1 MDIPVI
7 SSETAERFRRKSCG
21 EEGNGKNR
29 RRWTEICDSRA
40 NLKKVLALVLA
51 FACAF
56 TMFAGAASYSD
67 KADIKASTAVDMLSS
82 LGVIQGY
89 DDGSFKPD
97 TTVTRAQM
105 AKMIFT
111 IMNGGNDN
119 ADAYVSLPTKF
130 TDLPTAA
137 WAQGYVRYLQ
147 NTGIIAGK
155 SATEFAP
162 NKTVTGL
169 EAAKM
174 VLVAA
179 GYNAE
184 KAGLTG
190 AAWAQNTMKY
200 GQLNNLF
207 EDVNTNLNAALP
219 RQYAAQILYNALD
232 MERVVWSN
240 DIEDFK
246 PATNVD
252 DDKTIG
258 AKYMDLFKTDAALLT
273 KVEKTSGKDTYEIK
287 VGGKSYDKV
296 PTDVSDLIGL
306 NVKVLKKVKSNGDVD
321 VYGVYADDDSKVLA
335 TGTVGTLDTVKNESK
350 KFKVDGTEYKA
361 DSALT
366 ATRVIYPNEESV
378 PSAVDTLGEV
388 ISNKDTYPAYSIKAV
403 DLNGNNKADLVVVVP
418 TDVKEVTYVGSSAA
432 TIGGKSYKFD
442 DVDIYDG
449 VKKDDWAVIV
459 SGDYTSSG
467 DPIITK
473 ATVVSGTVEGVKSGS
488 PAEIKIGGN
497 WYKATSSVSMPSV
510 DDEVDATVVGNYV
523 YNVDTTGTS
532 SKNVLFISGNKEAES
547 NLSKDYTAEARA
559 YFTDGSN
566 KKIVVDKLNGK
577 DITDHTGNNSASV
590 TKVTVDTLANRLYT
604 YTTDKD
610 GNYELKE
617 IAASAT
623 TSTLNNAININKNMA
638 GYDKYNVGGFHYDK
652 SNGTTNGTKD
662 TSFYEKRLNGTLI
675 ADDAVV
681 FVVANNEIKVVS
693 GKSARDWSNGLVVTN
708 YGFLTKES
716 NGIDYA
722 KVAAV
727 AASNNN
733 GDAPNADGDKLYAY
747 VTADSFE
754 TKKDGDTVTAFNVI
768 VGGSTEATTLYEDG
782 TSNTGVAAGSVIAY
796 TVDGD
801 EIEVKGIITDANYSY
816 LNSGAFA
823 IKGFDGKKK
832 GDMSLVDKNG
842 AIVNA
847 TLDEDCVFIGVD
859 DAKNVG
865 TVSEIGAVPTS
876 ADKDEFDR
884 YTMNAYVVFNTDG
897 KIAAVVYDT
906 VNNELDITPV
916 KTASTAAAVTVTA
929 PNAINAAAPAG
940 AYNFQLNNNSAK
952 PGSTVQLT
960 ITCATAPTAG
970 KDTVTIKNGS
980 TVVGSATFNAAGTA
994 VITVTVVNGT
1004 NTLTATVAN
1013 A

>member
-1 MDIPVI
+1 M
-7 SSETAERFRRKSCG
+7 K
-21 EEGNGKNR
+21 
-29 RRWTEICDSRA
+29 
-40 NLKKVLALVLA
+40 NLKKILALVLA

-67 KADIKASTAVDMLSS
+67 QADIKASTAVDMLSS

-89 DDGSFKPD
+89 DDGSFKPN

-119 ADAYVSLPTKF
+119 ANAYASLPTAF

-155 SATEFAP
+155 SATKFAP
-162 NKTVTGL
+162 NDTVTGL

-179 GYNAE
+179 GYNAQ

-207 EDVNTNLNAALP
+207 EDVDTDLNAALP

-246 PATNVD
+246 PATDVD

-258 AKYMDLFKTDAALLT
+258 GKYMDLVKTDAALLT

-287 VGGKSYDKV
+287 VGGVSYDKV

-442 DVDIYDG
+442 DADIYDG
-449 VKKDDWAVIV
+449 IKKDDWAVIV

-523 YNVDTTGTS
+523 YNVDTTGAS

-577 DITDHTGNNSASV
+577 DITDNNGTNSASV
-590 TKVTVDTLANRLYT
+590 TKVVADTLANRLYT

-768 VGGSTEATTLYEDG
+768 VGDSTEATTLYEDG

-916 KTASTAAAVTVTA
+916 KTASTAAAVTVAA

-940 AYNFQLNNNSAK
+940 AYNFQLNNTSAK

-980 TVVGSATFNAAGTA
+980 TVVGSATFNATGTA

>member
-1 MDIPVI
+1 M
-7 SSETAERFRRKSCG
+7 
-21 EEGNGKNR
+21 
-29 RRWTEICDSRA
+29 
-40 NLKKVLALVLA
+40 LA

-67 KADIKASTAVDMLSS
+67 QADIKASTAVDMLSS

-89 DDGSFKPD
+89 DDGSFKPN

-119 ADAYVSLPTKF
+119 ANAYASLPTAF

-155 SATEFAP
+155 SATKFAP
-162 NKTVTGL
+162 NDTVTGL

-179 GYNAE
+179 GYNAQ

-207 EDVNTNLNAALP
+207 EDVDTDLNAALP

-246 PATNVD
+246 PASNVD

-258 AKYMDLFKTDAALLT
+258 AKYMDLVKTNAALLT

-287 VGGKSYDKV
+287 VGDKSYDKV

-442 DVDIYDG
+442 DADIYDG
-449 VKKDDWAVIV
+449 IKKDDWAVIV
-459 SGDYTSSG
+459 SGDYVASG
-467 DPIITK
+467 DPVITK
-473 ATVVSGTVEGVKSGS
+473 ATVVSGKVEGVKSGA

-510 DDEVDATVVGNYV
+510 DDEVNATVVGNYV
-523 YNVDTTGTS
+523 YNVDTTGVS
-532 SKNVLFISGNKEAES
+532 SKNVLFISGNKEAEN

-577 DITDHTGNNSASV
+577 DITDRNGTNSASV
-590 TKVTVDTLANRLYT
+590 TKVVVDTLANRLYT

-623 TSTLNNAININKNMA
+623 ASTLNGAININKNMA
-638 GYDKYNVGGFHYDK
+638 GYDKYNVGGFYYDK

-662 TSFYEKRLNGTLI
+662 TSFYNKRLNGTLI

-693 GKSARDWSNGLVVTN
+693 GKSARDWSNGLAVTN
-708 YGFLTKES
+708 NGFLTKES
-716 NGIDYA
+716 NGIDYV

-727 AASNNN
+727 AASNRN
-733 GDAPNADGDKLYAY
+733 GDAPNADGDKMYAY
-747 VTADSFE
+747 LTADSFE
-754 TKKDGDTVTAFNVI
+754 TKKDGDTVTAFKAI
-768 VGGSTEATTLYEDG
+768 VGNTTEAVDLYEDG
-782 TSNTGVAAGSVIAY
+782 TSNTGVAAGSVIVY

-801 EIEVKGIITDANYSY
+801 KIAVKGIITNANYNY

-832 GDMSLVDKNG
+832 GDMSLVKNDG
-842 AIVNA
+842 TVMPA

-929 PNAINAAAPAG
+929 PTAINAAAPAG
-940 AYNFQLNNNSAK
+940 AYSFQLDNASAK
-952 PGSTVQLT
+952 PGSTVKLT
-960 ITCATAPTAG
+960 ITCGTAPTAG

-980 TVVGSATFNAAGTA
+980 AVVGSATFNATGTA

>member
-1 MDIPVI
+1 M
-7 SSETAERFRRKSCG
+7 K
-21 EEGNGKNR
+21 
-29 RRWTEICDSRA
+29 

-89 DDGSFKPD
+89 DDGSFKPN

-119 ADAYVSLPTKF
+119 ANAYASLPTAF

-155 SATEFAP
+155 SATKFAP
-162 NKTVTGL
+162 NDTVTGL

-179 GYNAE
+179 GYNAQ

-207 EDVNTNLNAALP
+207 EDVDADLNAALP

-246 PATNVD
+246 PATDVD

-258 AKYMDLFKTDAALLT
+258 GKYMDLVKTDAAQLLS
-273 KVEKTSGKDTYEIK
+273 VEKTSGKDTYEITL
-287 VGGKSYDKV
+287 GKAVKYGDGDHTKAKFDKV
-296 PTDVSDLIGL
+296 PTDVADMIGL
-306 NVKVLKKVKSNGDVD
+306 NVKVLVKAKANGDTN

-361 DSALT
+361 EKAL
-366 ATRVIYPNEESV
+366 ADVPVIYPNKESV
-378 PSAVDTLGEV
+378 PAAIDTLGEV
-388 ISNKDTYPAYSIKAV
+388 ITTKDTYPAYSIKAI
-403 DLNGNNKADLVVVVP
+403 DLNGNNKADLVVAVP
-418 TDVKEVTYVGSSAA
+418 TEVKEVTYVGSSAA

-442 DVDIYDG
+442 DADIYDG
-449 VKKDDWAVIV
+449 IKKDDWAVIV
-459 SGDYTSSG
+459 SGDFTSSG
-467 DPIITK
+467 DPIISK
-473 ATVVSGTVEGVKSGS
+473 ATVVSGKVTGVKTGS
-488 PAEIKIGGN
+488 PDEIKIDGN
-497 WYKATSSVSMPSV
+497 WYKKSTSVTTSPSV
-510 DDEVDATVVGNYV
+510 DDEVAAAVVGNYV
-523 YNVDTTGTS
+523 YNIDTTGAS
-532 SKNVLFISGNKEAES
+532 SKNILFISDNKAAEN
-547 NLSKDYTAEARA
+547 NLGKDWTVEARA

-566 KKIVVDKLNGK
+566 KKIIVDKIDGA
-577 DITDHTGNNSASV
+577 DVTSAVGIGNLKE
-590 TKVTVDTLANRLYT
+590 TMYT
-604 YTTDKD
+604 YATDKD
-610 GNYELKE
+610 GNYELKHL
-617 IAASAT
+617 AASGA
-623 TSTLNNAININKNMA
+623 SKNLA
-638 GYDKYNVGGFHYDK
+638 GYDKYNTDP
-652 SNGTTNGTKD
+652 
-662 TSFYEKRLNGTLI
+662 TSYTSAADVAHGITAGPTAYQNKRLNSTLI
-675 ADDAVV
+675 ADDAVL
-681 FVVANNEIKVVS
+681 FVVANTEIKVIS
-693 GKSARDWSNGLVVTN
+693 GKTARDWADTVKVTN
-708 YGFLTKES
+708 KGFLTKES
-716 NGIDYA
+716 NGIDYV
-722 KVAAV
+722 KVAALTTADPKV
-727 AASNNN
+727 A
-733 GDAPNADGDKLYAY
+733 NADGDKMYAY
-747 VTADSFE
+747 VTEDAFE
-754 TKKDGDTVTAFNVI
+754 TKKDGDTVTAFKAI
-768 VGGSTEATTLYEDG
+768 VGNTTEAVDLYEDG
-782 TSNTGVAAGSVIAY
+782 TSHVGTAAGSVIIY

-801 EIEVKGIITDANYSY
+801 EIDVKTVIAAGTKADTV
-816 LNSGAFA
+816 NSTVFDNGAYA

-832 GDMSLVDKNG
+832 GDMSLVDKDG
-842 AIVNA
+842 AVINV

-884 YTMNAYVVFNTDG
+884 YDLNAYVVFNSEN
-897 KIAAVVYDT
+897 KVIAVVYDT
-906 VNNELDITPV
+906 VNNELNVTNV
-916 KTASTAAAVTVTA
+916 KTASTVAAKALTVTSPVTATGTDTSATFTVATNPVAGDVKWGTTVTVKVTPTTAVAAGNKAVVTVKAGTTTVGTLTFAAGATAAQTVTFTMPNAATAVSAAAVTSAV
-929 PNAINAAAPAG
+929 AA
-940 AYNFQLNNNSAK
+940 
-952 PGSTVQLT
+952 
-960 ITCATAPTAG
+960 
-970 KDTVTIKNGS
+970 
-980 TVVGSATFNAAGTA
+980 
-994 VITVTVVNGT
+994 
-1004 NTLTATVAN
+1004 
-1013 A
+1013 

>member
-1 MDIPVI
+1 
-7 SSETAERFRRKSCG
+7 
-21 EEGNGKNR
+21 
-29 RRWTEICDSRA
+29 
-40 NLKKVLALVLA
+40 
-51 FACAF
+51 
-56 TMFAGAASYSD
+56 MFAGAVSYSD
-67 KADIKASTAVDMLSS
+67 QADIKASTAVDMLSS

-89 DDGSFKPD
+89 DDGSFKPN

-119 ADAYVSLPTKF
+119 ANAYASLPTAF

-155 SATEFAP
+155 SATKFAP
-162 NKTVTGL
+162 NDTVTGL

-174 VLVAA
+174 VLEAA
-179 GYNAE
+179 GYNAQ

-207 EDVNTNLNAALP
+207 EDVDTDLNAALP

-246 PATNVD
+246 PATDVD

-258 AKYMDLFKTDAALLT
+258 GKYMDLVKTDAAQLLS
-273 KVEKTSGKDTYEIK
+273 VEKTSGKKTYEIELATAVK
-287 VGGKSYDKV
+287 YGDGTHTKTKFDKV
-296 PTDVSDLIGL
+296 PTDVADMIGL
-306 NVKVLKKVKSNGDVD
+306 NVKVLVKAKANGDTD
-321 VYGVYADDDSKVLA
+321 VYGVYADDDSKVIA

-361 DSALT
+361 EDVLANIP
-366 ATRVIYPNEESV
+366 VIYPNV
-378 PSAVDTLGEV
+378 VTAATAVNNLDKIITAK
-388 ISNKDTYPAYSIKAV
+388 NTYPAYTLKAIDV
-403 DLNGNNKADLVVVVP
+403 NGNNKADRIVVVP

-442 DVDIYDG
+442 DADIYDG
-449 VKKDDWAVIV
+449 IAKDDWAVVV

-473 ATVVSGTVEGVKSGS
+473 AATVSGKVAGVKSGS
-488 PAEIKIGGN
+488 PDEVKIDGT
-497 WYKATSSVSMPSV
+497 WYKMTSSVSTPDV
-510 DDEVDATVVGNYV
+510 DDEVTAAVVGNYV
-523 YNVDTTGTS
+523 YDIDTTGAS
-532 SKNVLFISGNKEAES
+532 AKNVVFITANKEAEN

-559 YFTDGSN
+559 YFTDGTN
-566 KKIVVDKLNGK
+566 KKITVDKLNGQ
-577 DITDHTGNNSASV
+577 DITDRTGTNSA
-590 TKVTVDTLANRLYT
+590 KVTVVNVDTLANRLYT

-617 IAASAT
+617 IAASAGA
-623 TSTLNNAININKNMA
+623 SSINGSITLSKNMA
-638 GYDKYNVGGFHYDK
+638 GFDTYNTTAKYY
-652 SNGTTNGTKD
+652 SNAKDGTTGTW
-662 TSFYEKRLNGTLI
+662 TAYYNKRLNNTII
-675 ADDAVV
+675 AEDAVL

-693 GKSARDWSNGLVVTN
+693 GKTARDWNNNTATRN
-708 YGFLTKES
+708 YGFLTDES
-716 NGIDYA
+716 NGINYV

-727 AASNNN
+727 KVNSA
-733 GDAPNADGDKLYAY
+733 DVIKADGDKLYAY
-747 VTADSFE
+747 VTEDAFE
-754 TKKDGDTVTAFNVI
+754 TKKDGDTVTKFHAI
-768 VGGSTEATTLYEDG
+768 VGNSTEATDLYEDG
-782 TSNTGVAAGSVIAY
+782 TTNVDVKAGSVIVY

-801 EIEVKGIITDANYSY
+801 EIDVQAVVSAANYTY
-816 LNSGAFA
+816 RNSGAYA

-832 GDMSLVDKNG
+832 GDMSLVKADG
-842 AIVNA
+842 TVTSV

-884 YTMNAYVVFNTDG
+884 YDMNAYVVFNSDN
-897 KIAAVVYDT
+897 KVVAVVYDT
-906 VNNELDITPV
+906 ENNELDITPV
-916 KTASTAAAVTVTA
+916 KTATTDGHTYTATGFSSKTYAVTGETATVTTLA
-929 PNAINAAAPAG
+929 GTSVKAGVKSTLTVTLSAAPA
-940 AYNFQLNNNSAK
+940 
-952 PGSTVQLT
+952 
-960 ITCATAPTAG
+960 
-970 KDTVTIKNGS
+970 KD
-980 TVVGSATFNAAGTA
+980 
-994 VITVTVVNGT
+994 VTVVVNGDNGVGNVAIVVKKGQT
-1004 NTLTATVAN
+1004 SGTAQFTMPTANTAFTFVSADA
-1013 A
+1013 AK

>member
-1 MDIPVI
+1 
-7 SSETAERFRRKSCG
+7 
-21 EEGNGKNR
+21 
-29 RRWTEICDSRA
+29 
-40 NLKKVLALVLA
+40 
-51 FACAF
+51 
-56 TMFAGAASYSD
+56 MFAGAASYSD
-67 KADIKASTAVDMLSS
+67 QADIKASTAVDMLSS

-89 DDGSFKPD
+89 DDGSFKPN

-119 ADAYVSLPTKF
+119 ANAYASLPTAF

-155 SATEFAP
+155 SATKFAP
-162 NKTVTGL
+162 NDTVTGL

-179 GYNAE
+179 GYNAQ

-207 EDVNTNLNAALP
+207 EDVDTDLNAALP

-246 PATNVD
+246 PATDVD

-258 AKYMDLFKTDAALLT
+258 GKYMDLVKTDAAQLLS
-273 KVEKTSGKDTYEIK
+273 VEKTSGKKTYEIELATAVK
-287 VGGKSYDKV
+287 YGDGTHTKTKFDKV
-296 PTDVSDLIGL
+296 PTDVADMIGL
-306 NVKVLKKVKSNGDVD
+306 NVKVLVKAKANGDTD
-321 VYGVYADDDSKVLA
+321 VYGVYADDDSKVIA

-361 DSALT
+361 EDVLANIP
-366 ATRVIYPNEESV
+366 VIYPNV
-378 PSAVDTLGEV
+378 VTAATAVNNLDKIITAK
-388 ISNKDTYPAYSIKAV
+388 NTYPAYTLKAIDV
-403 DLNGNNKADLVVVVP
+403 NGNNKADRIVVVP

-442 DVDIYDG
+442 DADIYDG
-449 VKKDDWAVIV
+449 IAKDDWAVVV

-473 ATVVSGTVEGVKSGS
+473 AATVSGKVAGVKSGS
-488 PAEIKIGGN
+488 PDEVKIDGT
-497 WYKATSSVSMPSV
+497 WYKMTSSVSTPDV
-510 DDEVDATVVGNYV
+510 DDEVTAAVVGNYV
-523 YNVDTTGTS
+523 YDIDTTGAS
-532 SKNVLFISGNKEAES
+532 AKNVVFITANKEAEN

-559 YFTDGSN
+559 YFTDGTN
-566 KKIVVDKLNGK
+566 KKITVDKLNGQ
-577 DITDHTGNNSASV
+577 DITDRTGTNSA
-590 TKVTVDTLANRLYT
+590 KVTVVNVDTLANRLYT

-617 IAASAT
+617 IAASAGA
-623 TSTLNNAININKNMA
+623 SSINGSITLSKNMA
-638 GYDKYNVGGFHYDK
+638 GFDTYNTTAKYY
-652 SNGTTNGTKD
+652 SNAKDGTTGTW
-662 TSFYEKRLNGTLI
+662 TAYYNKRLNNTII
-675 ADDAVV
+675 AEDAVL

-693 GKSARDWSNGLVVTN
+693 GKTARDWNNNTATRN
-708 YGFLTKES
+708 YGFLTDES
-716 NGIDYA
+716 NGINYV

-727 AASNNN
+727 KVNSA
-733 GDAPNADGDKLYAY
+733 DVIKADGDKLYAY
-747 VTADSFE
+747 VTEDAFE
-754 TKKDGDTVTAFNVI
+754 TKKDGDTVTKFHAI
-768 VGGSTEATTLYEDG
+768 VGNSTEATDLYEDG
-782 TSNTGVAAGSVIAY
+782 TTNVDVKAGSVIVY

-801 EIEVKGIITDANYSY
+801 EIDVQAVVSAANYTY
-816 LNSGAFA
+816 RNSGAYA

-832 GDMSLVDKNG
+832 GDMSLVKADG
-842 AIVNA
+842 TVTSV

-884 YTMNAYVVFNTDG
+884 YDMNAYVVFNSDN
-897 KIAAVVYDT
+897 KVVAVVYDT
-906 VNNELDITPV
+906 ENNELDITPV
-916 KTASTAAAVTVTA
+916 KTATTDGNTYTATGFSGKTCAVTGETATVTTLAGTSVKAGVKSTLTVTLSAAPAKDVTVVVNGDNGVGNVAIVVKAGATTGTAQFTMPTAATTFTFVSAAAAV
-929 PNAINAAAPAG
+929 
-940 AYNFQLNNNSAK
+940 
-952 PGSTVQLT
+952 
-960 ITCATAPTAG
+960 
-970 KDTVTIKNGS
+970 
-980 TVVGSATFNAAGTA
+980 
-994 VITVTVVNGT
+994 
-1004 NTLTATVAN
+1004 
-1013 A
+1013 

>member
-1 MDIPVI
+1 
-7 SSETAERFRRKSCG
+7 
-21 EEGNGKNR
+21 
-29 RRWTEICDSRA
+29 
-40 NLKKVLALVLA
+40 
-51 FACAF
+51 
-56 TMFAGAASYSD
+56 MFAGAASYSD
-67 KADIKASTAVDMLSS
+67 QADIKASTAVDMLSS

-89 DDGSFKPD
+89 DDGSFKPN

-119 ADAYVSLPTKF
+119 ANAYASLPTAF

-155 SATEFAP
+155 SATKFAP
-162 NKTVTGL
+162 NDTVTGL

-179 GYNAE
+179 GYNAQ

-207 EDVNTNLNAALP
+207 ENVDADLNAALP

-246 PATNVD
+246 PATDVD

-258 AKYMDLFKTDAALLT
+258 GKYMDLVKTDAAQLLS
-273 KVEKTSGKDTYEIK
+273 VEKTSGKKTYEIELATAVK
-287 VGGKSYDKV
+287 YGDGIHTKTKFDKV
-296 PTDVSDLIGL
+296 PTDVADMIGL
-306 NVKVLKKVKSNGDVD
+306 NVKVLVKAKANGDTD

-361 DSALT
+361 DKAL
-366 ATRVIYPNEESV
+366 ADVPVIYPNKESV
-378 PSAVDTLGEV
+378 PAAIDTLGEV
-388 ISNKDTYPAYSIKAV
+388 ITKKDTYPAYSIKAI
-403 DLNGNNKADLVVVVP
+403 DLNGNNKADLVVAVP
-418 TDVKEVTYVGSSAA
+418 TEVKEVTYVGSSAA

-442 DVDIYDG
+442 DADIYDG
-449 VKKDDWAVIV
+449 IAKDDWAVVV

-473 ATVVSGTVEGVKSGS
+473 AATVSGKVAGVKSGS
-488 PAEIKIGGN
+488 PDEVKIDGT
-497 WYKATSSVSMPSV
+497 WYKMTSSVSTPDV
-510 DDEVDATVVGNYV
+510 DDEVTAAVVGNYV
-523 YNVDTTGTS
+523 YDIDTTGAS
-532 SKNVLFISGNKEAES
+532 AKNVVFITANKEAEN

-559 YFTDGSN
+559 YFTDGTN
-566 KKIVVDKLNGK
+566 KKITVDKLNGQ
-577 DITDHTGNNSASV
+577 DITDRTGTNSA
-590 TKVTVDTLANRLYT
+590 KVTVVNAGTLANRLYT

-617 IAASAT
+617 IAASAGA
-623 TSTLNNAININKNMA
+623 SSINGNITLSKNMA
-638 GYDKYNVGGFHYDK
+638 GFDTYNTTAKYY
-652 SNGTTNGTKD
+652 SNAKDGTAGDWTAYYN
-662 TSFYEKRLNGTLI
+662 KRLNNTII
-675 ADDAVV
+675 AEDAVL
-681 FVVANNEIKVVS
+681 FVVAHNEIKVVS
-693 GKSARDWSNGLVVTN
+693 GKTARDWNNNTATRN
-708 YGFLTKES
+708 YGFLTAES
-716 NGIDYA
+716 NGINYV

-727 AASNNN
+727 KVNS
-733 GDAPNADGDKLYAY
+733 DDVVKADGDKLYAY
-747 VTADSFE
+747 VTEDSFE
-754 TKKDGDTVTAFNVI
+754 TKKDGDTVTAFKAI
-768 VGGSTEATTLYEDG
+768 VGNSTEATDLYEDG
-782 TSNTGVAAGSVIAY
+782 TTNVGVKAGSVIVY

-801 EIEVKGIITDANYSY
+801 EIDVQAVVSAANYTTY
-816 LNSGAFA
+816 RNSGAYA

-832 GDMSLVDKNG
+832 GDMSLVKADG
-842 AIVNA
+842 TVTSV

-884 YTMNAYVVFNTDG
+884 YDMNAYVVFNSDN
-897 KIAAVVYDT
+897 KVAAVVYDT
-906 VNNELDITPV
+906 ENNELDITPV
-916 KTASTAAAVTVTA
+916 KTATTDGHTYTATGFSSKTYAVTGETATVTTLA
-929 PNAINAAAPAG
+929 GTSVKAGVKSTLTVTLSAAPA
-940 AYNFQLNNNSAK
+940 
-952 PGSTVQLT
+952 
-960 ITCATAPTAG
+960 
-970 KDTVTIKNGS
+970 KD
-980 TVVGSATFNAAGTA
+980 
-994 VITVTVVNGT
+994 VTVVVNGDNGVGNVAIVVKKGQT
-1004 NTLTATVAN
+1004 SGTAQFTMPTANTAFTFVSADA
-1013 A
+1013 AK

>member
-1 MDIPVI
+1 
-7 SSETAERFRRKSCG
+7 
-21 EEGNGKNR
+21 
-29 RRWTEICDSRA
+29 
-40 NLKKVLALVLA
+40 
-51 FACAF
+51 
-56 TMFAGAASYSD
+56 MFAGAASYSD

-246 PATNVD
+246 PATDISD
-252 DDKTIG
+252 DRTIG
-258 AKYMDLFKTDAALLT
+258 GKYMDLVKTKAAQLT
-273 KVEKTSGKDTYEIK
+273 KVEKTSGKDTYEIT
-287 VGGKSYDKV
+287 VGGDSYDKV

>member
-1 MDIPVI
+1 
-7 SSETAERFRRKSCG
+7 
-21 EEGNGKNR
+21 
-29 RRWTEICDSRA
+29 
-40 NLKKVLALVLA
+40 
-51 FACAF
+51 
-56 TMFAGAASYSD
+56 MFAGAASYSD
-67 KADIKASTAVDMLSS
+67 QADIKASTAVDMLSS

-89 DDGSFKPD
+89 DDGSFKPN

-119 ADAYVSLPTKF
+119 ANAYASLPTAF

-155 SATEFAP
+155 SATKFAP
-162 NKTVTGL
+162 NDTVTGL

-179 GYNAE
+179 GYNAQ

-207 EDVNTNLNAALP
+207 EDVDTDLNAALP

-246 PATNVD
+246 PATDVD

-258 AKYMDLFKTDAALLT
+258 GKYMDLVKTDAAQLLS
-273 KVEKTSGKDTYEIK
+273 VEKTSGKKTYEIELATAVK
-287 VGGKSYDKV
+287 YGDGTHTKTKFDKV
-296 PTDVSDLIGL
+296 PTDVADMIGL
-306 NVKVLKKVKSNGDVD
+306 NVKVLVKAKANGDTD
-321 VYGVYADDDSKVLA
+321 VYGVYADDDSKVIA

-361 DSALT
+361 EDVLANIP
-366 ATRVIYPNEESV
+366 VIYPNV
-378 PSAVDTLGEV
+378 VTAATAVNNLDKIITAK
-388 ISNKDTYPAYSIKAV
+388 NTYPAYTLKAIDV
-403 DLNGNNKADLVVVVP
+403 NGNNKADRIVVVP

-442 DVDIYDG
+442 DADIYDG
-449 VKKDDWAVIV
+449 IAKDDWAVVV

-473 ATVVSGTVEGVKSGS
+473 AATVSGKVAGVKSGS
-488 PAEIKIGGN
+488 PDEVKIDGT
-497 WYKATSSVSMPSV
+497 WYKMTSSVSTPDV
-510 DDEVDATVVGNYV
+510 DDEVTAAVVGNYV
-523 YNVDTTGTS
+523 YDIDTTGAS
-532 SKNVLFISGNKEAES
+532 AKNVVFITANKEAEN

-559 YFTDGSN
+559 YFTDGTN
-566 KKIVVDKLNGK
+566 KKITVDKLNGQ
-577 DITDHTGNNSASV
+577 DITDRTGTNSA
-590 TKVTVDTLANRLYT
+590 KVTVVNVDTLANRLYT

-617 IAASAT
+617 IAASAGA
-623 TSTLNNAININKNMA
+623 SSINGSITLSKNMA
-638 GYDKYNVGGFHYDK
+638 GFDTYNTTAKYY
-652 SNGTTNGTKD
+652 SNAKDGTTGTW
-662 TSFYEKRLNGTLI
+662 TAYYNKRLNNTII
-675 ADDAVV
+675 AEDAVL

-693 GKSARDWSNGLVVTN
+693 GKTARDWNNNTATRN
-708 YGFLTKES
+708 YGFLTDES
-716 NGIDYA
+716 NGINYV

-727 AASNNN
+727 KVNSA
-733 GDAPNADGDKLYAY
+733 DVIKADGDKLYAY
-747 VTADSFE
+747 VTEDAFE
-754 TKKDGDTVTAFNVI
+754 TKKDGDTVTKFHAI
-768 VGGSTEATTLYEDG
+768 VGNSTEATDLYEDG
-782 TSNTGVAAGSVIAY
+782 TTNVDVKAGSVIVY

-801 EIEVKGIITDANYSY
+801 EIDVQAVVSAANYTY
-816 LNSGAFA
+816 RNSGAYA

-832 GDMSLVDKNG
+832 GDMSLVKADG
-842 AIVNA
+842 TVTSV

-884 YTMNAYVVFNTDG
+884 YDMNAYVVFNSDN
-897 KIAAVVYDT
+897 KVVAVVYDT
-906 VNNELDITPV
+906 ENNELDITPV
-916 KTASTAAAVTVTA
+916 KTATTDGKTYTATGFSGKTYAVTGETATVTTLAGTSVKAGVKSTLTVTLSAAPAKDVTVVVNGDNGVGNVAIVVKAGATTGTAQFTMPTAATTFTFVSAAAAV
-929 PNAINAAAPAG
+929 
-940 AYNFQLNNNSAK
+940 
-952 PGSTVQLT
+952 
-960 ITCATAPTAG
+960 
-970 KDTVTIKNGS
+970 
-980 TVVGSATFNAAGTA
+980 
-994 VITVTVVNGT
+994 
-1004 NTLTATVAN
+1004 
-1013 A
+1013 

>member
-1 MDIPVI
+1 
-7 SSETAERFRRKSCG
+7 
-21 EEGNGKNR
+21 
-29 RRWTEICDSRA
+29 
-40 NLKKVLALVLA
+40 
-51 FACAF
+51 
-56 TMFAGAASYSD
+56 MFAGAASYSD
-67 KADIKASTAVDMLSS
+67 QADIKASTAVDMLSS

-89 DDGSFKPD
+89 DDGSFKPN

-119 ADAYVSLPTKF
+119 ANAYASLPTAF

-155 SATEFAP
+155 SATKFAP
-162 NKTVTGL
+162 NDTVTGL

-179 GYNAE
+179 GYNAQ

-207 EDVNTNLNAALP
+207 EDVDTDLNAALP

-246 PATNVD
+246 PATDVD

-258 AKYMDLFKTDAALLT
+258 GKYMDLVKTDAAQLLS
-273 KVEKTSGKDTYEIK
+273 VEKTSGKKTYEIELATAVK
-287 VGGKSYDKV
+287 YGDGTHTKTKFDKV
-296 PTDVSDLIGL
+296 PTDVADMIGL
-306 NVKVLKKVKSNGDVD
+306 NVKVLVKAKANGDTD
-321 VYGVYADDDSKVLA
+321 VYGVYADDDSKVIA

-361 DSALT
+361 EDVLANIP
-366 ATRVIYPNEESV
+366 VIYPNV
-378 PSAVDTLGEV
+378 VTAATAVNNLDKIITAK
-388 ISNKDTYPAYSIKAV
+388 NTYPAYTLKAIDV
-403 DLNGNNKADLVVVVP
+403 NGNNKADRIVVVP

-442 DVDIYDG
+442 DADIYDG
-449 VKKDDWAVIV
+449 IAKDDWAVVV

-473 ATVVSGTVEGVKSGS
+473 AATVSGKVAGVKSGS
-488 PAEIKIGGN
+488 PDEVKIDGT
-497 WYKATSSVSMPSV
+497 WYKMTSSVSTPDV
-510 DDEVDATVVGNYV
+510 DDEVTATVVGNYV
-523 YNVDTTGTS
+523 YDIDTTGAS
-532 SKNVLFISGNKEAES
+532 AKNVVFITANKEAEN

-559 YFTDGSN
+559 YFTDGTN
-566 KKIVVDKLNGK
+566 KKITVDKLNGQ
-577 DITDHTGNNSASV
+577 DITDRTGTNSA
-590 TKVTVDTLANRLYT
+590 KVTVVNVDTLANRLYT

-617 IAASAT
+617 IAASAGA
-623 TSTLNNAININKNMA
+623 SSINGSITLSKNMA
-638 GYDKYNVGGFHYDK
+638 GFDTYNTTAKYY
-652 SNGTTNGTKD
+652 SNAKDGTTGTW
-662 TSFYEKRLNGTLI
+662 TAYYNKRLNNTII
-675 ADDAVV
+675 AEDAVL

-693 GKSARDWSNGLVVTN
+693 GKTARDWNNNTATRN
-708 YGFLTKES
+708 YGFLTDES
-716 NGIDYA
+716 NGINYV

-727 AASNNN
+727 KVNSA
-733 GDAPNADGDKLYAY
+733 DVIKADGDKLYAY
-747 VTADSFE
+747 VTEDAFE
-754 TKKDGDTVTAFNVI
+754 TKKDGDTVTKFHAI
-768 VGGSTEATTLYEDG
+768 VGNSTEATDLYEDG
-782 TSNTGVAAGSVIAY
+782 TTNVDVKAGSVIVY

-801 EIEVKGIITDANYSY
+801 EIDVQAVVSAANYTY
-816 LNSGAFA
+816 RNSGAYA

-832 GDMSLVDKNG
+832 GDMSLVKADG
-842 AIVNA
+842 TVTSV

-884 YTMNAYVVFNTDG
+884 YDMNAYVVFNSDN
-897 KIAAVVYDT
+897 KVVAVVYDT
-906 VNNELDITPV
+906 ENNELDITPV
-916 KTASTAAAVTVTA
+916 KTATTDGNTYTATGFSGKTYAVTGETATVTTLAGTSVKAGVKSTLTVTLSAAPAKDVTVVVNGDNGVGNVAIVVKAGATTGTAQFTMPTAATTFTFVSAAAAV
-929 PNAINAAAPAG
+929 
-940 AYNFQLNNNSAK
+940 
-952 PGSTVQLT
+952 
-960 ITCATAPTAG
+960 
-970 KDTVTIKNGS
+970 
-980 TVVGSATFNAAGTA
+980 
-994 VITVTVVNGT
+994 
-1004 NTLTATVAN
+1004 
-1013 A
+1013 

>member
-1 MDIPVI
+1 
-7 SSETAERFRRKSCG
+7 
-21 EEGNGKNR
+21 
-29 RRWTEICDSRA
+29 
-40 NLKKVLALVLA
+40 
-51 FACAF
+51 
-56 TMFAGAASYSD
+56 MFAGAASYSD
-67 KADIKASTAVDMLSS
+67 QADIKASTAVDMLSS

-89 DDGSFKPD
+89 DDGSFKPNN
-97 TTVTRAQM
+97 TVTRAQM

-119 ADAYVSLPTKF
+119 ANAYASLPTAF

-155 SATEFAP
+155 SATKFAP
-162 NKTVTGL
+162 NDTVTGL

-179 GYNAE
+179 GYNAQ

-207 EDVNTNLNAALP
+207 EDVDTDLNAALP

-246 PATNVD
+246 PATDVD

-258 AKYMDLFKTDAALLT
+258 GKYMDLVKTDAAQLLS
-273 KVEKTSGKDTYEIK
+273 VEKTSGKKTYEIELATAVK
-287 VGGKSYDKV
+287 YGDGIHTKTKFDKV
-296 PTDVSDLIGL
+296 PTDVADMIGL
-306 NVKVLKKVKSNGDVD
+306 NVKVLVKAKANGDTD

-361 DSALT
+361 DKAL
-366 ATRVIYPNEESV
+366 ADVPVIYPNKESV
-378 PSAVDTLGEV
+378 PAAIDTLGEV
-388 ISNKDTYPAYSIKAV
+388 ITKKDTYPAYSIKAI
-403 DLNGNNKADLVVVVP
+403 DLNGNNKADLVVAVP
-418 TDVKEVTYVGSSAA
+418 TEVKEVTYVGSSAA

-442 DVDIYDG
+442 DADIYDG
-449 VKKDDWAVIV
+449 IAKDDWAVVV

-473 ATVVSGTVEGVKSGS
+473 AATVSGKVAGVKSGS
-488 PAEIKIGGN
+488 PDEVKIDGT
-497 WYKATSSVSMPSV
+497 WYKMTSSVSTPDV
-510 DDEVDATVVGNYV
+510 DDEVTAAVVGNYV
-523 YNVDTTGTS
+523 YDIDTTGAS
-532 SKNVLFISGNKEAES
+532 AKNVVFITANKEAEN

-559 YFTDGSN
+559 YFTDGTN
-566 KKIVVDKLNGK
+566 KKITVDKLNGQ
-577 DITDHTGNNSASV
+577 DITDRTGTNSA
-590 TKVTVDTLANRLYT
+590 KVTVVNAGTLANRLYT

-617 IAASAT
+617 IAASAGA
-623 TSTLNNAININKNMA
+623 SSINGNITLSKNMA
-638 GYDKYNVGGFHYDK
+638 GFDTYNTTAKYY
-652 SNGTTNGTKD
+652 SNAKDGTAGDWTAYYN
-662 TSFYEKRLNGTLI
+662 KRLNNTII
-675 ADDAVV
+675 AEDAVL
-681 FVVANNEIKVVS
+681 FVVAHNEIKVVS
-693 GKSARDWSNGLVVTN
+693 GKTARDWNNNTATRN
-708 YGFLTKES
+708 YGFLTAES
-716 NGIDYA
+716 NGINYV

-727 AASNNN
+727 KVNS
-733 GDAPNADGDKLYAY
+733 DDVVKADGDKLYAY
-747 VTADSFE
+747 VTEDSFE
-754 TKKDGDTVTAFNVI
+754 TKKDGDTVTAFKAI
-768 VGGSTEATTLYEDG
+768 VGNSTEATDLYEDG
-782 TSNTGVAAGSVIAY
+782 TTNVGVKAGSVIVY

-801 EIEVKGIITDANYSY
+801 EIDVQAVVSAANYTTY
-816 LNSGAFA
+816 RNSGAYA

-832 GDMSLVDKNG
+832 GDMSLVKADG
-842 AIVNA
+842 TVTSV

-884 YTMNAYVVFNTDG
+884 YDMNAYVVFNSDN
-897 KIAAVVYDT
+897 KVAAVVYDT
-906 VNNELDITPV
+906 ENNELDITPV
-916 KTASTAAAVTVTA
+916 KTATTDGHTYTATGFSSKTYAVTGETATVTTLA
-929 PNAINAAAPAG
+929 GTSVKAGVKSTLTVTLSAAPA
-940 AYNFQLNNNSAK
+940 
-952 PGSTVQLT
+952 
-960 ITCATAPTAG
+960 
-970 KDTVTIKNGS
+970 KD
-980 TVVGSATFNAAGTA
+980 
-994 VITVTVVNGT
+994 VTVVVNGDNGVGNVAIVVKKGQT
-1004 NTLTATVAN
+1004 SGTAQFTMPTANTAFTFVSADA
-1013 A
+1013 AK

>member
-1 MDIPVI
+1 M
-7 SSETAERFRRKSCG
+7 
-21 EEGNGKNR
+21 
-29 RRWTEICDSRA
+29 

-67 KADIKASTAVDMLSS
+67 QADIKASTAVDMLSS

-89 DDGSFKPD
+89 DDGSFKPNN
-97 TTVTRAQM
+97 TVTRAQM

-119 ADAYVSLPTKF
+119 ANAYASLPTAF

-155 SATEFAP
+155 SATKFAP
-162 NKTVTGL
+162 NDTVTGL

-179 GYNAE
+179 GYNAQ

-207 EDVNTNLNAALP
+207 ENVDADLNAALP

-246 PATNVD
+246 PATDVD

-258 AKYMDLFKTDAALLT
+258 GKYMDLVKTDAAQLLS
-273 KVEKTSGKDTYEIK
+273 VEKTSGKKTYEIELATAVK
-287 VGGKSYDKV
+287 YGDGIHTKTKFDKV
-296 PTDVSDLIGL
+296 PTDVADMIGL
-306 NVKVLKKVKSNGDVD
+306 NVKVLVKAKANGDTD

-361 DSALT
+361 DKAL
-366 ATRVIYPNEESV
+366 ADVPVIYPNKESV
-378 PSAVDTLGEV
+378 PAAIDTLGEV
-388 ISNKDTYPAYSIKAV
+388 ITKKDTYPAYSIKAI
-403 DLNGNNKADLVVVVP
+403 DLNGNNKADLVVAVP
-418 TDVKEVTYVGSSAA
+418 TEVKEVTYVGSSAA

-442 DVDIYDG
+442 DADIYDG
-449 VKKDDWAVIV
+449 IAKDDWAVVV

-473 ATVVSGTVEGVKSGS
+473 AATVSGKVAGVKSGS
-488 PAEIKIGGN
+488 PDEVKIDGT
-497 WYKATSSVSMPSV
+497 WYKMTSSVSTPDV
-510 DDEVDATVVGNYV
+510 DDEVTAAVVGNYV
-523 YNVDTTGTS
+523 YDIDTTGAS
-532 SKNVLFISGNKEAES
+532 AKNVVFITANKEAEN

-559 YFTDGSN
+559 YFTDGTN
-566 KKIVVDKLNGK
+566 KKITVDKLNGQ
-577 DITDHTGNNSASV
+577 DITDRTGTNSA
-590 TKVTVDTLANRLYT
+590 KVTVVNAGTLANRLYT

-617 IAASAT
+617 IAASAGA
-623 TSTLNNAININKNMA
+623 SSINGNITLSKNMA
-638 GYDKYNVGGFHYDK
+638 GFDTYNTTAKYY
-652 SNGTTNGTKD
+652 SNAKDGTAGDWTAYYN
-662 TSFYEKRLNGTLI
+662 KRLNNTII
-675 ADDAVV
+675 AEDAVL
-681 FVVANNEIKVVS
+681 FVVAHNEIKVVS
-693 GKSARDWSNGLVVTN
+693 GKTARDWNNNTATRN
-708 YGFLTKES
+708 YGFLTAES
-716 NGIDYA
+716 NGINYV

-727 AASNNN
+727 KVNS
-733 GDAPNADGDKLYAY
+733 DDVVKADGDKLYAY
-747 VTADSFE
+747 VTEDSFE
-754 TKKDGDTVTAFNVI
+754 TKKDGDTVTAFKAI
-768 VGGSTEATTLYEDG
+768 VGNSTEATDLYEDG
-782 TSNTGVAAGSVIAY
+782 TTNVGVKAGSVIVY

-801 EIEVKGIITDANYSY
+801 EIDVQAVVSAANYTTY
-816 LNSGAFA
+816 RNSGAYA

-832 GDMSLVDKNG
+832 GDMSLVKADG
-842 AIVNA
+842 TVTSV

-884 YTMNAYVVFNTDG
+884 YDMNAYVVFNSDN
-897 KIAAVVYDT
+897 KVAAVVYDT
-906 VNNELDITPV
+906 ENNELDITPV
-916 KTASTAAAVTVTA
+916 KTATTDGHTYTATGFSSKTYAVTGETATVTTLA
-929 PNAINAAAPAG
+929 GTSVKAGVKSTLTVTLSAAPA
-940 AYNFQLNNNSAK
+940 
-952 PGSTVQLT
+952 
-960 ITCATAPTAG
+960 
-970 KDTVTIKNGS
+970 KD
-980 TVVGSATFNAAGTA
+980 
-994 VITVTVVNGT
+994 VTVVVNGDNGVGNVAIVVKKGQT
-1004 NTLTATVAN
+1004 SGTAQFTMPTANTAFTFVSADA
-1013 A
+1013 AK

>member
-1 MDIPVI
+1 
-7 SSETAERFRRKSCG
+7 
-21 EEGNGKNR
+21 
-29 RRWTEICDSRA
+29 
-40 NLKKVLALVLA
+40 
-51 FACAF
+51 
-56 TMFAGAASYSD
+56 MFAGAASYSD
-67 KADIKASTAVDMLSS
+67 QADIKASTAVDMLSS

-89 DDGSFKPD
+89 DDGSFKPN

-119 ADAYVSLPTKF
+119 ANAYASLPTAF

-155 SATEFAP
+155 SATKFAP
-162 NKTVTGL
+162 NDTVTGL

-179 GYNAE
+179 GYNAQ

-207 EDVNTNLNAALP
+207 EDVDTDLNAALP

-246 PATNVD
+246 PATDVD

-258 AKYMDLFKTDAALLT
+258 GKYMDLVKTDAAQLLS
-273 KVEKTSGKDTYEIK
+273 VEKTSGKKTYEIELATAVK
-287 VGGKSYDKV
+287 YGDGTHTKTKSDKV
-296 PTDVSDLIGL
+296 PTDVADMIGL
-306 NVKVLKKVKSNGDVD
+306 NVKVLVKAKANGDTD
-321 VYGVYADDDSKVLA
+321 VYGVYADDDSKVIA

-361 DSALT
+361 EDVLANIP
-366 ATRVIYPNEESV
+366 VIYPNV
-378 PSAVDTLGEV
+378 VTAATAVNNLDKIITAK
-388 ISNKDTYPAYSIKAV
+388 NTYPAYTLKAIDV
-403 DLNGNNKADLVVVVP
+403 NGNNKADRIVVVP

-442 DVDIYDG
+442 DADIYDG
-449 VKKDDWAVIV
+449 IAKDDWAVVV

-473 ATVVSGTVEGVKSGS
+473 AATVSGKVAGVKSGS
-488 PAEIKIGGN
+488 PDEVKIDGT
-497 WYKATSSVSMPSV
+497 WYKMTSSVSTPDV
-510 DDEVDATVVGNYV
+510 DDEVTAAVVGNYV
-523 YNVDTTGTS
+523 YDIDTTGAS
-532 SKNVLFISGNKEAES
+532 AKNVVFITANKEAEN

-559 YFTDGSN
+559 YFTDGTN
-566 KKIVVDKLNGK
+566 KKITVDKLNGQ
-577 DITDHTGNNSASV
+577 DITDRTGTNSA
-590 TKVTVDTLANRLYT
+590 KVTVVNVDTLANRLYT

-617 IAASAT
+617 IAASAGA
-623 TSTLNNAININKNMA
+623 SSINGSITLSKNMA
-638 GYDKYNVGGFHYDK
+638 GFDTYNTTAKYY
-652 SNGTTNGTKD
+652 SNAKDGTTGTW
-662 TSFYEKRLNGTLI
+662 TAYYNKRLNNTII
-675 ADDAVV
+675 AEDAVL

-693 GKSARDWSNGLVVTN
+693 GKTARDWNNNTATRN
-708 YGFLTKES
+708 YGFLTDES
-716 NGIDYA
+716 NGINYV

-727 AASNNN
+727 KVNSA
-733 GDAPNADGDKLYAY
+733 DVIKADGDKLYAY
-747 VTADSFE
+747 VTEDAFE
-754 TKKDGDTVTAFNVI
+754 TKKDGDTVTKFHAI
-768 VGGSTEATTLYEDG
+768 VGNSTEATDLYEDG
-782 TSNTGVAAGSVIAY
+782 TTNVDVKAGSVIVY

-801 EIEVKGIITDANYSY
+801 EIDVQAVVSAANYTY
-816 LNSGAFA
+816 RNSGAYA

-832 GDMSLVDKNG
+832 GDMSLVKADG
-842 AIVNA
+842 TVTSV

-884 YTMNAYVVFNTDG
+884 YDMNAYVVFNSDN
-897 KIAAVVYDT
+897 KVVAVVYDT
-906 VNNELDITPV
+906 ENNELDITPV
-916 KTASTAAAVTVTA
+916 KTATTDGNTYTATGFSGKTYAVTGETATVTTLAGTSVKAGVKSTLTVTLSAAPAKDVTVVVNGDNGVGNVAIVVKAGATTGTAQFTMPTAATTFTFVSAAAAV
-929 PNAINAAAPAG
+929 
-940 AYNFQLNNNSAK
+940 
-952 PGSTVQLT
+952 
-960 ITCATAPTAG
+960 
-970 KDTVTIKNGS
+970 
-980 TVVGSATFNAAGTA
+980 
-994 VITVTVVNGT
+994 
-1004 NTLTATVAN
+1004 
-1013 A
+1013 

>member
-1 MDIPVI
+1 
-7 SSETAERFRRKSCG
+7 
-21 EEGNGKNR
+21 
-29 RRWTEICDSRA
+29 
-40 NLKKVLALVLA
+40 
-51 FACAF
+51 
-56 TMFAGAASYSD
+56 MFAGAASYSD
-67 KADIKASTAVDMLSS
+67 QADIKASTAVDMLSS

-89 DDGSFKPD
+89 DDGSFKPNN
-97 TTVTRAQM
+97 TVTRAQM

-119 ADAYVSLPTKF
+119 ANAYASLPTAF

-155 SATEFAP
+155 SATKFAP
-162 NKTVTGL
+162 NDTVTGL

-179 GYNAE
+179 GYNAQ

-207 EDVNTNLNAALP
+207 ENVDADLNAALP

-246 PATNVD
+246 PATDVD

-258 AKYMDLFKTDAALLT
+258 GKYMDLVKTDAAQLLS
-273 KVEKTSGKDTYEIK
+273 VEKTSGKKTYEIELATAVK
-287 VGGKSYDKV
+287 YGDGIHTKTKFDKV
-296 PTDVSDLIGL
+296 PTDVADMIGL
-306 NVKVLKKVKSNGDVD
+306 NVKVLVKAKANGDTD

-361 DSALT
+361 DKAL
-366 ATRVIYPNEESV
+366 ADVPVIYPNKESV
-378 PSAVDTLGEV
+378 PAAIDTLGEV
-388 ISNKDTYPAYSIKAV
+388 ITKKDTYPAYSIKAI
-403 DLNGNNKADLVVVVP
+403 DLNGNNKADLVVAVP
-418 TDVKEVTYVGSSAA
+418 TEVKEVTYVGSSAA

-442 DVDIYDG
+442 DADIYDG
-449 VKKDDWAVIV
+449 IAKDDWAVVV

-473 ATVVSGTVEGVKSGS
+473 AATVSGKVAGVKSGS
-488 PAEIKIGGN
+488 PDEVKIDGT
-497 WYKATSSVSMPSV
+497 WYKMTSSVSTPDV
-510 DDEVDATVVGNYV
+510 DDEVTAAVVGNYV
-523 YNVDTTGTS
+523 YDIDTTGAS
-532 SKNVLFISGNKEAES
+532 AKNVVFITANKEAEN

-559 YFTDGSN
+559 YFTDGTN
-566 KKIVVDKLNGK
+566 KKITVDKLNGQ
-577 DITDHTGNNSASV
+577 DITDRTGTNSA
-590 TKVTVDTLANRLYT
+590 KVTVVNAGTLANRLYT

-617 IAASAT
+617 IAASAGA
-623 TSTLNNAININKNMA
+623 SSINGNITLSKNMA
-638 GYDKYNVGGFHYDK
+638 GFDTYNTTAKYY
-652 SNGTTNGTKD
+652 SNAKDGTAGDWTAYYN
-662 TSFYEKRLNGTLI
+662 KRLNNTII
-675 ADDAVV
+675 AEDAVL
-681 FVVANNEIKVVS
+681 FVVAHNEIKVVS
-693 GKSARDWSNGLVVTN
+693 GKTARDWNNNTATRN
-708 YGFLTKES
+708 YGFLTAES
-716 NGIDYA
+716 NGINYV

-727 AASNNN
+727 KVNS
-733 GDAPNADGDKLYAY
+733 DDVVKADGDKLYAY
-747 VTADSFE
+747 VTEDSFE
-754 TKKDGDTVTAFNVI
+754 TKKDGDTVTAFKAI
-768 VGGSTEATTLYEDG
+768 VGNSTEATDLYEDG
-782 TSNTGVAAGSVIAY
+782 TTNVGVKAGSVIVY

-801 EIEVKGIITDANYSY
+801 EIDVQAVVSAANYTTY
-816 LNSGAFA
+816 RNSGAYA

-832 GDMSLVDKNG
+832 GDMSLVKADG
-842 AIVNA
+842 TVTSV

-884 YTMNAYVVFNTDG
+884 YDMNAYVVFNSDN
-897 KIAAVVYDT
+897 KVAAVVYDT
-906 VNNELDITPV
+906 ENNELDITPV
-916 KTASTAAAVTVTA
+916 KTATTDGHTYTATGFSSKTYAVTGETVTTLA
-929 PNAINAAAPAG
+929 GTSVKAGVKSTLTVTLSAAPA
-940 AYNFQLNNNSAK
+940 
-952 PGSTVQLT
+952 
-960 ITCATAPTAG
+960 
-970 KDTVTIKNGS
+970 KD
-980 TVVGSATFNAAGTA
+980 
-994 VITVTVVNGT
+994 VTVVVNGDNGVGNVAIVVKKGQT
-1004 NTLTATVAN
+1004 SGTAQFTMPTANTAFTFVSADA
-1013 A
+1013 AK

>member
-1 MDIPVI
+1 M
-7 SSETAERFRRKSCG
+7 SSSTC
-21 EEGNGKNR
+21 
-29 RRWTEICDSRA
+29 

-67 KADIKASTAVDMLSS
+67 QADIKASTAVDMLSS

-89 DDGSFKPD
+89 DDGSFKPN

-119 ADAYVSLPTKF
+119 ANAYASLPTAF

-155 SATEFAP
+155 SATKFAP
-162 NKTVTGL
+162 NDTVTGL

-179 GYNAE
+179 GYNAQ

-207 EDVNTNLNAALP
+207 EDVDTDLNAALP

-246 PATNVD
+246 PATDVD

-258 AKYMDLFKTDAALLT
+258 GKYMDLVKTDAAQLLS
-273 KVEKTSGKDTYEIK
+273 VEKTSGKKTYEIELATAVK
-287 VGGKSYDKV
+287 YGDGTHTKTKFDKV
-296 PTDVSDLIGL
+296 PTDVADMIGL
-306 NVKVLKKVKSNGDVD
+306 NVKVLVKAKANGDTD
-321 VYGVYADDDSKVLA
+321 VYGVYADDDSKVIA

-361 DSALT
+361 EDVLANIP
-366 ATRVIYPNEESV
+366 VIYPNV
-378 PSAVDTLGEV
+378 VTAATAVNNLDKIITAK
-388 ISNKDTYPAYSIKAV
+388 NTYPAYTLKAIDV
-403 DLNGNNKADLVVVVP
+403 NGNNKADRIVVVP

-442 DVDIYDG
+442 DADIYDG
-449 VKKDDWAVIV
+449 IAKDDWAVVV

-473 ATVVSGTVEGVKSGS
+473 AATVSGKVAGVKSGS
-488 PAEIKIGGN
+488 PDEVKIDGT
-497 WYKATSSVSMPSV
+497 WYKMTSSVSTPDV
-510 DDEVDATVVGNYV
+510 DDEVTAAVVGNYV
-523 YNVDTTGTS
+523 YDIDTTGAS
-532 SKNVLFISGNKEAES
+532 AKNVVFITANKEAEN

-559 YFTDGSN
+559 YFTDGTN
-566 KKIVVDKLNGK
+566 KKITVDKLNGQ
-577 DITDHTGNNSASV
+577 DITDRTGTNSA
-590 TKVTVDTLANRLYT
+590 KVTVVNVDTLANRLYT

-617 IAASAT
+617 IAASAGA
-623 TSTLNNAININKNMA
+623 SSINGSITLSKNMA
-638 GYDKYNVGGFHYDK
+638 GFDTYNTTAKYY
-652 SNGTTNGTKD
+652 SNAKDGTTGTW
-662 TSFYEKRLNGTLI
+662 TAYYNKRLNNTII
-675 ADDAVV
+675 AEDAVL

-693 GKSARDWSNGLVVTN
+693 GKTARDWNNNTATRN
-708 YGFLTKES
+708 YGFLTDES
-716 NGIDYA
+716 NGINYV

-727 AASNNN
+727 KVNSA
-733 GDAPNADGDKLYAY
+733 DVIKADGDKLYAY
-747 VTADSFE
+747 VTEDAFE
-754 TKKDGDTVTAFNVI
+754 TKKDGDTVTKFHAI
-768 VGGSTEATTLYEDG
+768 VGNSTEATDLYEDG
-782 TSNTGVAAGSVIAY
+782 TTNVDVKAGSVIVY

-801 EIEVKGIITDANYSY
+801 EIDVQAVVSAANYTY
-816 LNSGAFA
+816 RNSGAYA

-832 GDMSLVDKNG
+832 GDMSLVKADG
-842 AIVNA
+842 TVTSV

-884 YTMNAYVVFNTDG
+884 YDMNAYVVFNSDN
-897 KIAAVVYDT
+897 KVVAVVYDT
-906 VNNELDITPV
+906 ENNELDITPV
-916 KTASTAAAVTVTA
+916 KTATTDGNTYTATGFSGKTYAVTGETATVTTLAGTSVKAGVKSTLTVTLSAAPAKDVTVVVNGDNGVGNVAIVVKAGATTGTAQFTMPTAATTFTFVSAAAAV
-929 PNAINAAAPAG
+929 
-940 AYNFQLNNNSAK
+940 
-952 PGSTVQLT
+952 
-960 ITCATAPTAG
+960 
-970 KDTVTIKNGS
+970 
-980 TVVGSATFNAAGTA
+980 
-994 VITVTVVNGT
+994 
-1004 NTLTATVAN
+1004 
-1013 A
+1013 

>member
-1 MDIPVI
+1 MDFLKFHP
-7 SSETAERFRRKSCG
+7 RFS
-21 EEGNGKNR
+21 GNR
-29 RRWTEICDSRA
+29 DSGA

-67 KADIKASTAVDMLSS
+67 QADIKASTAVDMLSS

-89 DDGSFKPD
+89 DDGSFKPN

-119 ADAYVSLPTKF
+119 ANAYASLPTAF

-155 SATEFAP
+155 SATKFAP
-162 NKTVTGL
+162 NDTVTGL

-179 GYNAE
+179 GYNAQ

-207 EDVNTNLNAALP
+207 EDVDTDLNAALP

-246 PATNVD
+246 PATDVD

-258 AKYMDLFKTDAALLT
+258 GKYMDLVKTDAAQLLS
-273 KVEKTSGKDTYEIK
+273 VEKTSGKKTYEIELATAVK
-287 VGGKSYDKV
+287 YGDGTHTKTKSDKV
-296 PTDVSDLIGL
+296 PTDVADMIGL
-306 NVKVLKKVKSNGDVD
+306 NVKVLVKAKANGDTD
-321 VYGVYADDDSKVLA
+321 VYGVYADDDSKVIA

-361 DSALT
+361 EDVLANIP
-366 ATRVIYPNEESV
+366 VIYPNV
-378 PSAVDTLGEV
+378 VTAATAVNNLDKIITAK
-388 ISNKDTYPAYSIKAV
+388 NTYPAYTLKAIDV
-403 DLNGNNKADLVVVVP
+403 NGNNKADRIVVVP

-442 DVDIYDG
+442 DADIYDG
-449 VKKDDWAVIV
+449 IAKDDWAVVV

-473 ATVVSGTVEGVKSGS
+473 AATVSGKVAGVKSGS
-488 PAEIKIGGN
+488 PDEVKIDGT
-497 WYKATSSVSMPSV
+497 WYKMTSSVSTPDV
-510 DDEVDATVVGNYV
+510 DDEVTAAVVGNYV
-523 YNVDTTGTS
+523 YDIDTTGAS
-532 SKNVLFISGNKEAES
+532 AKNVVFITANKEAEN

-559 YFTDGSN
+559 YFTDGTN
-566 KKIVVDKLNGK
+566 KKITVDKLNGQ
-577 DITDHTGNNSASV
+577 DITDRTGTNSA
-590 TKVTVDTLANRLYT
+590 KVTVVNVDTLANRLYT

-617 IAASAT
+617 IAASAGA
-623 TSTLNNAININKNMA
+623 SSINGSITLSKNMA
-638 GYDKYNVGGFHYDK
+638 GFDTYNTTAKYY
-652 SNGTTNGTKD
+652 SNAKDGTTGTW
-662 TSFYEKRLNGTLI
+662 TAYYNKRLNNTII
-675 ADDAVV
+675 AEDAVL

-693 GKSARDWSNGLVVTN
+693 GKTARDWNNNTATRN
-708 YGFLTKES
+708 YGFLTDES
-716 NGIDYA
+716 NGINYV

-727 AASNNN
+727 KVNSA
-733 GDAPNADGDKLYAY
+733 DVIKADGDKLYAY
-747 VTADSFE
+747 VTEDAFE
-754 TKKDGDTVTAFNVI
+754 TKKDGDTVTKFHAI
-768 VGGSTEATTLYEDG
+768 VGNSTEATDLYEDG
-782 TSNTGVAAGSVIAY
+782 TTNVDVKAGSVIVY

-801 EIEVKGIITDANYSY
+801 EIDVQAVVSAANYTY
-816 LNSGAFA
+816 RNSGAYA

-832 GDMSLVDKNG
+832 GDMSLVKADG
-842 AIVNA
+842 TVTSV

-884 YTMNAYVVFNTDG
+884 YDMNAYVVFNSDN
-897 KIAAVVYDT
+897 KVVAVVYDT
-906 VNNELDITPV
+906 ENNELDITPV
-916 KTASTAAAVTVTA
+916 KTATTDGNTYTATGFSGKTYAVTGETATVTTLAGTSVKAGVKSTLTVTLSAAPAKDVTVVVNGDNGVGNVAIVVKAGATTGTAQFTMPTAATTFTFVSAAAAV
-929 PNAINAAAPAG
+929 
-940 AYNFQLNNNSAK
+940 
-952 PGSTVQLT
+952 
-960 ITCATAPTAG
+960 
-970 KDTVTIKNGS
+970 
-980 TVVGSATFNAAGTA
+980 
-994 VITVTVVNGT
+994 
-1004 NTLTATVAN
+1004 
-1013 A
+1013 